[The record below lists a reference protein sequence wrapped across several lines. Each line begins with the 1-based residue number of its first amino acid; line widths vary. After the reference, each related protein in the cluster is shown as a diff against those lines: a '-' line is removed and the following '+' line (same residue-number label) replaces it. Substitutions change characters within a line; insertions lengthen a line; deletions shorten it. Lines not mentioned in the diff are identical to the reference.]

1 MPGVTFLLQNYVSYA
16 EINHY
21 FFSKNQNKM
30 ERNNIIE
37 KKAVRTLDNANHE
50 ILKCL

>member
-37 KKAVRTLDNANHE
+37 KKQCADRAEYLNIGVA
-50 ILKCL
+50 